1 MIELGMLKRHWVFWV
16 TLFLFILLLAK
27 NPFSVRTLIPN
38 FEPYP
43 DTIHY
48 INSAQSFIRGHGLQI
63 WRERRVL
70 KTTVPPLYSLVLI
83 PAFLINIDAR
93 MFYFMNILLALG
105 SFLFFYLTAKNI
117 CTNRS
122 QPVPTQKSFI
132 VLFVSLFLY
141 VTNYFI
147 YWYPS
152 LAMAENL
159 ALFLF
164 MAGIHVLTLPVTR
177 KHVILAAV
185 ISIAFYITK
194 YASIPLT
201 GFYFLSYGLKI
212 IVEHLDS
219 PSESEGGNDKK
230 TKLVIPMKMGIQ
242 PKITSLLIL
251 ILTSFFLFLAY
262 SIWEWQA
269 KGSTLLLTLFSV
281 FLPQK
286 SATLVGSGSWFSM
299 QYLPAHLPEYLKAI
313 RGGYSVRFLWDNTPI
328 VPIFVGVPGLIGLIF
343 GIFKKQ
349 TRILSI
355 ALSSILLSS
364 ILFMSTFYS
373 IDMRYLYHAIPT
385 LLIGFVIFW
394 GFLLSLRGAIGDAA
408 ISKIRLLRFARND
421 KLNVTRY
428 TLHVVLVILFL
439 FSFATSAIR
448 LKKQIMLNIKY
459 AETPWYY
466 LSIVKLNEYFVTLPK
481 KNHKPIVISSLIPY
495 YIDFYNNN
503 TYGLLPL
510 SLEQEFRNNRKEA
523 WGNND
528 YSNLLSL
535 YKSYLNRGYD
545 VYVHNYG
552 LGNEKKLQNDHDAIH
567 TYFKTSLVST
577 GCLGA
582 CNIWKVNLR

>member
-1 MIELGMLKRHWVFWV
+1 MIKRHWVFGI
-16 TLFLFILLLAK
+16 TLCLFILLLAK
-27 NPFSVRTLIPN
+27 NPFSIRTLIPN

-43 DTIHY
+43 DSIHY
-48 INSAQSFIRGHGLQI
+48 INSAQSFIQGHGLQI
-63 WRERRVL
+63 WREGRAL

-83 PAFLINIDAR
+83 PTFLINIDAR
-93 MFYFMNILLALG
+93 MFYFMNVLLAIG
-105 SFLFFYLTAKNI
+105 SFLFFYLILINI
-117 CTNRS
+117 CTDRS
-122 QPVPTQKSFI
+122 RTAPTQKSFI
-132 VLFVSLFLY
+132 ILFTSLFLY

-159 ALFLF
+159 SLFLF
-164 MAGIHVLTLPVTR
+164 MGGIYLLMLPATR
-177 KHVILAAV
+177 WNVILAAL
-185 ISIAFYITK
+185 ISIAFYMTK

-201 GFYFLSYGLKI
+201 GFYLFSYCLKI
-212 IVEHLDS
+212 VNER
-219 PSESEGGNDKK
+219 K
-230 TKLVIPMKMGIQ
+230 
-242 PKITSLLIL
+242 PKIPSLITLVL
-251 ILTSFFLFLAY
+251 SSLFLFLLY
-262 SIWEWQA
+262 SYWEWQA
-269 KGSTLLLTLFSV
+269 KGSTLLITLFNI

-286 SATLVGSGSWFSM
+286 TSTLVGSGSWFSL
-299 QYLPAHLPEYLKAI
+299 QYLPSHLPEYLKAI

-328 VPIFVGVPGLIGLIF
+328 FPIFVGVPGLIGLIF

-349 TRILSI
+349 TRLLSI
-355 ALSSILLSS
+355 SLLSILLSS

-385 LLIGFVIFW
+385 LLIGFVMFW
-394 GFLLSLRGAIGDAA
+394 NTILSFRPKWRNLLYAMLI
-408 ISKIRLLRFARND
+408 
-421 KLNVTRY
+421 
-428 TLHVVLVILFL
+428 ILFL
-439 FSFATSAIR
+439 FYSATNAIR
-448 LKKQIMLNIKY
+448 LKKQIMLNLKY

-466 LSIVKLNEYFVTLPK
+466 LSVVKLNEYFITLPK

-495 YIDFYNNN
+495 YIDFYSNN
-503 TYGLLPL
+503 TYDLLPL

-528 YSNLLSL
+528 YSNLLPL